1 MYRFEMTC
9 KGDDSP
15 SILAEFDTLNQALSF
30 KSEMQQRHDNSYT
43 YMIIGPDIIE
53 LTT

>member
-9 KGDDSP
+9 KGDVSP
-15 SILAEFDTLNQALSF
+15 SILAEFDTLGQALSF
-30 KSEMQQRHDNSYT
+30 KTEMQQRHDKLFT
-43 YMIIGPDIIE
+43 YMIIGPDVVE